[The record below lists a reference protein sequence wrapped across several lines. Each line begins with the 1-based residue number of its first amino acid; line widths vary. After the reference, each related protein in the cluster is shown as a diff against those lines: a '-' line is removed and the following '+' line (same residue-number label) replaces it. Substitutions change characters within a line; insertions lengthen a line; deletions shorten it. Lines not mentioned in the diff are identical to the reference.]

1 MTEID
6 DPVAIWAQL
15 KALQEQVQE
24 QNKKLA
30 KTQLDLELSKER
42 EQILKEQTQ
51 FDDKEAAQ
59 VEMMAQLKVL
69 VTKVDEQ
76 EVKIEEGAK
85 REELLREE
93 LGETK
98 TLVGNSEKRSGSRM
112 KSYVTLKTDSR
123 PMSPLGT
130 QPLTYPAEKVRCLLL
145 HLHAN
150 VSTLAFKTV
159 C

>member
-59 VEMMAQLKVL
+59 VEMMAQLKTL
-69 VTKVDEQ
+69 VKKVDEQ
-76 EVKIEEGAK
+76 EIKIEEGAK

-98 TLVGNSEKRSGSRM
+98 TLVGELREEIRVKDEIICD
-112 KSYVTLKTDSR
+112 LKDRLSA
-123 PMSPLGT
+123 
-130 QPLTYPAEKVRCLLL
+130 YE
-145 HLHAN
+145 
-150 VSTLAFKTV
+150 
-159 C
+159 

>member
-1 MTEID
+1 MTELPD
-6 DPVAIWAQL
+6 DPSAIWAQL
-15 KALQEQVQE
+15 KALQDQVKE
-24 QNKKLA
+24 QNKQLA

-98 TLVGNSEKRSGSRM
+98 TLVGELREEIRVKDEIICD
-112 KSYVTLKTDSR
+112 LKDRLSA
-123 PMSPLGT
+123 
-130 QPLTYPAEKVRCLLL
+130 YE
-145 HLHAN
+145 
-150 VSTLAFKTV
+150 
-159 C
+159 

>member
-98 TLVGNSEKRSGSRM
+98 TLVGELREEIRVKDEIICD
-112 KSYVTLKTDSR
+112 LKDRLSA
-123 PMSPLGT
+123 
-130 QPLTYPAEKVRCLLL
+130 YE
-145 HLHAN
+145 
-150 VSTLAFKTV
+150 
-159 C
+159 

>member
-15 KALQEQVQE
+15 KALQEQVQV

-76 EVKIEEGAK
+76 EVKIEDGLK
-85 REELLREE
+85 REQGLREE
-93 LGETK
+93 LNETK
-98 TLVGNSEKRSGSRM
+98 GLVVELREEIRIKDEII
-112 KSYVTLKTDSR
+112 VDLKER
-123 PMSPLGT
+123 
-130 QPLTYPAEKVRCLLL
+130 
-145 HLHAN
+145 
-150 VSTLAFKTV
+150 LAQYE
-159 C
+159 

>member
-59 VEMMAQLKVL
+59 VEMMAQLKTL
-69 VTKVDEQ
+69 VKKVDEQ
-76 EVKIEEGAK
+76 EIKIEEGAK
-85 REELLREE
+85 REERLKEE

-98 TLVGNSEKRSGSRM
+98 ALVGELREEIRVKDEIICD
-112 KSYVTLKTDSR
+112 LKDRLSA
-123 PMSPLGT
+123 
-130 QPLTYPAEKVRCLLL
+130 YE
-145 HLHAN
+145 
-150 VSTLAFKTV
+150 
-159 C
+159 

>member
-1 MTEID
+1 MTILMQTLDNCTALIRSLQYTENSTSSAMTEID

-76 EVKIEEGAK
+76 EVKIEDNTDK
-85 REELLREE
+85 KPELSM
-93 LGETK
+93 GT
-98 TLVGNSEKRSGSRM
+98 TGYGSYWLLS
-112 KSYVTLKTDSR
+112 KSK
-123 PMSPLGT
+123 
-130 QPLTYPAEKVRCLLL
+130 
-145 HLHAN
+145 
-150 VSTLAFKTV
+150 
-159 C
+159 